1 MTTCTQV
8 LPSAPATLAFSD
20 IARAFGCYS
29 GYSITAN
36 ITVVTIGNTILFT
49 VTSPGTVESL
59 EYEIVT
65 YSEITITTTTTS
77 TTTGPPGNLNITPTM
92 SERTI
97 TLALGQQTTTG
108 FFTVTNMA
116 SSVKLVSIAVSKP
129 QGSTVTVSIVSF
141 SLSQNQQQLVSFSCM
156 SPPTHTGTAWQYQ
169 LTAVESGFTGTNPM
183 HTHRQVY

>member
-8 LPSAPATLAFSD
+8 LPSAPARLPFSD

-29 GYSITAN
+29 GYSITAD
-36 ITVVTIGNTILFT
+36 ITVVTTGNVILFT
-49 VTSPGTVESL
+49 VTSPDYAESL
-59 EYEIVT
+59 VYEIVS
-65 YSEITITTTTTS
+65 YSPIIITTTTT
-77 TTTGPPGNLNITPTM
+77 TRTPGPPGNLYITPTM

-97 TLALGQQTTTG
+97 TLALGHQTTTG
-108 FFTVTNMA
+108 FFTVTNMDNNA
-116 SSVKLVSIAVSKP
+116 KLVSIAVSKP

-169 LTAVESGFTGTNPM
+169 FTAVESGFAGTNPM